1 MLKLSSNRL
10 FYPGPFLN
18 TFVQVIAKGERG
30 VLNIFLSYVFLGLS
44 LAAPV
49 GPVNAAQIDRG
60 MKGGFFHAWLFGLG
74 AVTADVLYMALIYF
88 GVAQFLTAPFLKTF
102 LWLFGFFVLTYTGIE
117 SLVKAKEVSLMREG
131 KGKEAY
137 RKSFFSGLVI
147 SLSNPLS
154 IMFWLGIYGSILAK
168 TIEAYESYQ
177 LLICSSGILIGLFL
191 WDLAMSFLAGTFR
204 TFLSPRMI
212 QATTWIAGLT
222 LIVFGCYFG
231 YQGVHELMQPA
242 D

>member
-1 MLKLSSNRL
+1 M
-10 FYPGPFLN
+10 
-18 TFVQVIAKGERG
+18 
-30 VLNIFLSYVFLGLS
+30 LNIFLSYVFLGLS

-117 SLVKAKEVSLMREG
+117 SLAKAKEVSLMRGRRET
-131 KGKEAY
+131 ESY
-137 RKSFFSGLVI
+137 RKSFLSGLVI

-168 TIEAYESYQ
+168 TIETYASYQ
-177 LLICSSGILIGLFL
+177 LLLCSSGILIGLFL
-191 WDLAMSFLAGTFR
+191 WDLAMSFVAGTFR
-204 TFLSPRMI
+204 TYLSPRMMLV
-212 QATTWIAGLT
+212 TSWIAGIT
-222 LIVFGCYFG
+222 LIVFGLYFG
-231 YQGVHELMQPA
+231 YQGIHALIRPA
-242 D
+242 R

>member
-1 MLKLSSNRL
+1 M
-10 FYPGPFLN
+10 
-18 TFVQVIAKGERG
+18 
-30 VLNIFLSYVFLGLS
+30 LNIFLSYVFLGLS

-60 MKGGFFHAWLFGLG
+60 MKGGFLHAWLFGLG
-74 AVTADVLYMALIYF
+74 AVSADVLYMVLIYF
-88 GVAQFLTAPFLKTF
+88 GVAQFLTVPFLKTF

-117 SLVKAKEVSLMREG
+117 SLIKAKEVSLMRG
-131 KGKEAY
+131 VKEQGTY
-137 RKSFFSGLVI
+137 RKSFLSGLVI

-168 TIEAYESYQ
+168 TIEAYASYQ

-191 WDLAMSFLAGTFR
+191 WDLAMSFLAGTLR
-204 TFLSPRMI
+204 TFLSPGMI
-212 QATTWIAGLT
+212 QATTWIAGIT

-231 YQGVHELMQPA
+231 YQGFQQLIQPA
-242 D
+242 H

>member
-1 MLKLSSNRL
+1 M
-10 FYPGPFLN
+10 F
-18 TFVQVIAKGERG
+18 Q
-30 VLNIFLSYVFLGLS
+30 IFFSYVFLGLS

-74 AVTADVLYMALIYF
+74 AVAADVIYMVLIYF
-88 GVAQFLTAPFLKTF
+88 GVAQFLMAPFLKTF

-117 SLVKAKEVSLMREG
+117 SVCKAKKMSLMR
-131 KGKEAY
+131 KVKEKETY
-137 RKSFFSGLVI
+137 SKSFFSGLFI

-168 TIEAYESYQ
+168 TIESYASYQ
-177 LLICSSGILIGLFL
+177 LLLCSSGILIGLFL
-191 WDLAMSFLAGTFR
+191 WDLLMSVIAGTFR
-204 TFLSPRMI
+204 TFLSPRII
-212 QATTWIAGLT
+212 QVITWIAGFS

-231 YQGVHELMQPA
+231 YQGIKELA
-242 D
+242 RLLND

>member
-1 MLKLSSNRL
+1 M
-10 FYPGPFLN
+10 
-18 TFVQVIAKGERG
+18 
-30 VLNIFLSYVFLGLS
+30 NIFLSYVFLGLS

-117 SLVKAKEVSLMREG
+117 SLAKAKEVSLMRGRRET
-131 KGKEAY
+131 ESY
-137 RKSFFSGLVI
+137 RKSFLSGLVI

-168 TIEAYESYQ
+168 TIETYASYQ
-177 LLICSSGILIGLFL
+177 LLLCSSGILIGLFL
-191 WDLAMSFLAGTFR
+191 WDLAMSFVAGTFR
-204 TFLSPRMI
+204 TYLSPRMMLV
-212 QATTWIAGLT
+212 TSWIAGIT
-222 LIVFGCYFG
+222 LIVFGLYFG
-231 YQGVHELMQPA
+231 YQGIHALIRPA
-242 D
+242 R

>member
-1 MLKLSSNRL
+1 M
-10 FYPGPFLN
+10 
-18 TFVQVIAKGERG
+18 
-30 VLNIFLSYVFLGLS
+30 LNIFLSYVFLGLS

-117 SLVKAKEVSLMREG
+117 SLAKAKEVSLMRGRRE
-131 KGKEAY
+131 KESY
-137 RKSFFSGLVI
+137 RKSFLSGLVI

-154 IMFWLGIYGSILAK
+154 IMFWLGIYGSILEK
-168 TIEAYESYQ
+168 TIETYASYQ
-177 LLICSSGILIGLFL
+177 LLLCSSGILIGLFL
-191 WDLAMSFLAGTFR
+191 WDLAMSFVAGTFR
-204 TFLSPRMI
+204 TYLSPRMI
-212 QATTWIAGLT
+212 LVTSWIAGIT
-222 LIVFGCYFG
+222 LIVFGLYFG
-231 YQGVHELMQPA
+231 FQGIHELIRPA
-242 D
+242 R

>member
-1 MLKLSSNRL
+1 M
-10 FYPGPFLN
+10 FYHVLFLN
-18 TFVQVIAKGERG
+18 TLYKLSAEGGRDM
-30 VLNIFLSYVFLGLS
+30 LNIFLSYVFLGLS

-117 SLVKAKEVSLMREG
+117 SLVKAKEVSLMRGAGE
-131 KGKEAY
+131 KGSY
-137 RKSFFSGLVI
+137 RKSFLSGLVI

-154 IMFWLGIYGSILAK
+154 IMFWLGIYGSIFAK
-168 TIEAYESYQ
+168 TVEAYESYQ

-212 QATTWIAGLT
+212 QGTTWLAGIS

-231 YQGVHELMQPA
+231 YQGILELLQA
-242 D
+242 GR